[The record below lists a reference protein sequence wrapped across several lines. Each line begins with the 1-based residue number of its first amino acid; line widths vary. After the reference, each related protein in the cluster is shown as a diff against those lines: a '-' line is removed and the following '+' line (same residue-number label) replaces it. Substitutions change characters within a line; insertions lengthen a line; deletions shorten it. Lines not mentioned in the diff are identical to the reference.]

1 MSVQTVDADPQTRNA
16 DPARRLMQHARVR
29 SGFREFVIVV
39 LGVATALAA
48 DGLRKSFGDRAVER
62 EYTARLA
69 DELVRGRARIVYN
82 ANRVGAALTAID
94 TLLSARHRTPDTA
107 VVRLAVAAANY
118 EYNQAGV
125 VHDLTYRELLS
136 TGSLSLIRD
145 LNTRNA
151 ITTYYRLAYRTA
163 EVTTETNDKV
173 REFANQIRAATGEPP
188 SRLVQDGLP
197 LSQAASA
204 RILTLMASRSDTDDE
219 LRFLR
224 SRLSDRSVWIGRLL
238 AGTDTLLTT
247 LGAN

>member
-1 MSVQTVDADPQTRNA
+1 MSVQTIDADPQARNA
-16 DPARRLMQHARVR
+16 DLVRRLIQHARVR

-48 DGLRKSFGDRAVER
+48 DGLRKSLGDRAVER

-188 SRLVQDGLP
+188 SKLVQDGLP

-204 RILTLMASRSDTDDE
+204 RILTLMASRSDMDDE

-247 LGAN
+247 LSAN

>member
-1 MSVQTVDADPQTRNA
+1 MSVQTIDADPQARNA
-16 DPARRLMQHARVR
+16 DLVRRLIQHARVR

-48 DGLRKSFGDRAVER
+48 DGLRKSLGDRAVER

-163 EVTTETNDKV
+163 EVTTETNDKA

-188 SRLVQDGLP
+188 SKLVQDGLP

-204 RILTLMASRSDTDDE
+204 RILTLMASRSDMDDE

-247 LGAN
+247 LSAN